1 MAHEIYRLKSKL
13 VNTPHLIDSSAFEA
27 IMDYVNK
34 RCEGGV
40 DIDKRAEVEDE
51 APTRY
56 LYNED
61 TATGV
66 LYVEGPL
73 TYKPVTVM
81 GFDCGGT
88 SYEGLKADFEAMVEQ
103 GVKTVAFMV
112 DSPGGEAYAMMDTA
126 NYIRNLA
133 DANGV
138 EIIAY
143 VDGLSASAG
152 YGLTAIADQIITSK
166 DSELGSIGVLIRLM
180 NDSKKLEKEGIE
192 RTFITAGKEKI
203 PFTEDGGFRKEFL
216 EDLQHKV
223 DVLYEEFTGHVAKYR
238 NMSVEAVRDTQA
250 KTFLAQEAVELGLAD
265 KVMTLE
271 EFYEYLAETAQTNK
285 GSVMKDRIFKFNK
298 KEEISEM
305 TQLADLQ
312 AQLQAREVELTAL
325 SEKLEAFASMEGLVA
340 QLQEALADK
349 ETQLSQA
356 AEQIAQME
364 TQAKV
369 AKEAA
374 RKEKLSAVMA
384 AEKVEGVA
392 ASLAS
397 LDDEAFATVL
407 SGFAAQK
414 QAIAQ
419 SDLMQELGQ
428 DVEVVEEA
436 ESDAA
441 PKLSTTDKILQE
453 RLQNKR

>member
-73 TYKPVTVM
+73 TYKPVTIM

-103 GVKTVAFMV
+103 GVKTVAMMI

-138 EIIAY
+138 DIIAY

-166 DSELGSIGVLIRLM
+166 DSELGSIGVLLRLM

-203 PFTEDGGFRKEFL
+203 PFTEEGGFRKEFL

-349 ETQLSQA
+349 EIQLSQA

-384 AEKVEGVA
+384 AEQVEGVA

>member
-51 APTRY
+51 APARY

-138 EIIAY
+138 DIIAY

-152 YGLTAIADQIITSK
+152 YGLTAIADQIISSK

-384 AEKVEGVA
+384 AEQVEGVA

-428 DVEVVEEA
+428 DVDVVEEA

>member
-133 DANGV
+133 DSNGV
-138 EIIAY
+138 DIIAY

-152 YGLTAIADQIITSK
+152 YGLTAIADQIISSK

-428 DVEVVEEA
+428 DVDVVEEA

>member
-73 TYKPVTVM
+73 TYKPVTIM

-138 EIIAY
+138 DIIAY

-152 YGLTAIADQIITSK
+152 YGLTAIADQIISSK

-384 AEKVEGVA
+384 AEQVEGVA

>member
-1 MAHEIYRLKSKL
+1 MAHELFRIKSKL
-13 VNTPHLIDSSAFEA
+13 MNTPHLIEQSHFDA
-27 IMDYVNK
+27 IMDYVDS
-34 RCEGGV
+34 RCGGV
-40 DIDKRAEVEDE
+40 AELNSSDE
-51 APTRY
+51 TEMVSERY

-66 LYVEGPL
+66 LFIDGPL
-73 TYKPVTVM
+73 TYKPVTIM

-88 SYEGLKADFEAMVEQ
+88 SYTGLKSDFEELVIKGA
-103 GVKTVAFMV
+103 KTVAMMV
-112 DSPGGEAYAMMDTA
+112 SSPGGEAYAMMDTA
-126 NYIRNLA
+126 NYIRALA

-138 EIIAY
+138 DIIAY

-152 YGLTAIADQIITSK
+152 YGLTAIADKIISSK

-356 AEQIAQME
+356 AEKIAEME
-364 TQAKV
+364 TKAK
-369 AKEAA
+369 ADKETA

>member
-51 APTRY
+51 APPRY

-73 TYKPVTVM
+73 TYKPVTIM

-138 EIIAY
+138 DIIAY

-152 YGLTAIADQIITSK
+152 YGLTAIADQIISSK

-428 DVEVVEEA
+428 DVDVVEEA

>member
-13 VNTPHLIDSSAFEA
+13 VNTPHLIDCSAFEA

-73 TYKPVTVM
+73 TYKPVTIM

-138 EIIAY
+138 DIIAY

-152 YGLTAIADQIITSK
+152 YGLTAIADQIISSK

-384 AEKVEGVA
+384 AEQVEGVA

-428 DVEVVEEA
+428 DVDVVEEA

>member
-73 TYKPVTVM
+73 TYKPVTIM

-138 EIIAY
+138 DIIAY

-152 YGLTAIADQIITSK
+152 YGLTAIADQIISSK

-384 AEKVEGVA
+384 AEQVEGVA

-428 DVEVVEEA
+428 DVDVVEEA

>member
-1 MAHEIYRLKSKL
+1 
-13 VNTPHLIDSSAFEA
+13 
-27 IMDYVNK
+27 
-34 RCEGGV
+34 
-40 DIDKRAEVEDE
+40 
-51 APTRY
+51 
-56 LYNED
+56 
-61 TATGV
+61 
-66 LYVEGPL
+66 
-73 TYKPVTVM
+73 M

-88 SYEGLKADFEAMVEQ
+88 SYEGLKADFEAMVQQ
-103 GVKTVAFMV
+103 GVKTVAMMI

-138 EIIAY
+138 DIIAY

-152 YGLTAIADQIITSK
+152 YGLTAIADQIISSK

-384 AEKVEGVA
+384 AEQVEGVA

-428 DVEVVEEA
+428 DVDVVEEA

>member
-40 DIDKRAEVEDE
+40 DIDKGAEVEDE

-73 TYKPVTVM
+73 TYKPVTIM

-126 NYIRNLA
+126 NYIRNMA

-138 EIIAY
+138 DIIAY

-152 YGLTAIADQIITSK
+152 YGLTAIADQIISSK

-384 AEKVEGVA
+384 AEQVEGVA

-397 LDDEAFATVL
+397 LDDAAFATVL

-428 DVEVVEEA
+428 DVDVVEEA

>member
-34 RCEGGV
+34 RCEGSV

-51 APTRY
+51 APSRY

-73 TYKPVTVM
+73 TYKPVTIM

-88 SYEGLKADFEAMVEQ
+88 SYEGLKSDFEAMVEQ

-138 EIIAY
+138 DIIAY

-152 YGLTAIADQIITSK
+152 YGLTAIADQIISSK

-203 PFTEDGGFRKEFL
+203 PFTENGGFRKEFL

-238 NMSVEAVRDTQA
+238 GMSVEAVRDTQA

-384 AEKVEGVA
+384 AGQVEGVA

-428 DVEVVEEA
+428 DVDVVEEA

>member
-73 TYKPVTVM
+73 TYKPVTIM

-138 EIIAY
+138 DIIAY

-152 YGLTAIADQIITSK
+152 YGLTAIADQIISSK

-325 SEKLEAFASMEGLVA
+325 TEKLEAFASMEGLVA

-356 AEQIAQME
+356 AEQIAEME
-364 TQAKV
+364 TKAK
-369 AKEAA
+369 ADKETA

-428 DVEVVEEA
+428 DVDVVEEA

>member
-138 EIIAY
+138 DIIAY

-152 YGLTAIADQIITSK
+152 YGLTAIADQIISSK

-364 TQAKV
+364 TQAKA

-384 AEKVEGVA
+384 AEQVEGVA

>member
-73 TYKPVTVM
+73 TYKPVTIM

-88 SYEGLKADFEAMVEQ
+88 SYEGLKADFESMVQQ
-103 GVKTVAFMV
+103 GVKTVAMMI

-126 NYIRNLA
+126 NYIRTLA
-133 DANGV
+133 DVNGV
-138 EIIAY
+138 DIIAY

-152 YGLTAIADQIITSK
+152 YGLTAIADQIISSK

-238 NMSVEAVRDTQA
+238 GMSVEAVRDTQA

-356 AEQIAQME
+356 ADQIAQME

-384 AEKVEGVA
+384 AGQVEGVA

-414 QAIAQ
+414 QAISQ

-428 DVEVVEEA
+428 DVEVVEEE

>member
-133 DANGV
+133 DSNGV
-138 EIIAY
+138 DIIAY

-152 YGLTAIADQIITSK
+152 YGLTAIADQIISSK

-298 KEEISEM
+298 KEETSEM

-364 TQAKV
+364 TQAKA

-384 AEKVEGVA
+384 AEQVEGVA

>member
-40 DIDKRAEVEDE
+40 EIDKRAEVEDE

-73 TYKPVTVM
+73 TYKPVTIM

-138 EIIAY
+138 HIIAY

-152 YGLTAIADQIITSK
+152 YGLTAIADQIISSK

-356 AEQIAQME
+356 ADQIAQME
-364 TQAKV
+364 TQAKA

-384 AEKVEGVA
+384 AGQVEGVA

-414 QAIAQ
+414 QAISQ

>member
-40 DIDKRAEVEDE
+40 DIDKRAEIENE

-66 LYVEGPL
+66 LYVDGPL
-73 TYKPVTVM
+73 TYKPVTIM

-103 GVKTVAFMV
+103 GVKTVAMMV

-138 EIIAY
+138 DIIAY

-152 YGLTAIADQIITSK
+152 YGLTAIADQIISSK

-356 AEQIAQME
+356 ADQIAQME

-384 AEKVEGVA
+384 AGQVEGVA

-428 DVEVVEEA
+428 DVDVVEEA

>member
-13 VNTPHLIDSSAFEA
+13 VNTPHLIDPSAFEA

-103 GVKTVAFMV
+103 GVKTVAMMV
-112 DSPGGEAYAMMDTA
+112 SSPGGEAYAMMDTA

-138 EIIAY
+138 DIIAY

-152 YGLTAIADQIITSK
+152 YGLTAIADQIISSK

-384 AEKVEGVA
+384 AEQVEGVA

>member
-34 RCEGGV
+34 RCEGRV

-73 TYKPVTVM
+73 TYKPVTIM

-103 GVKTVAFMV
+103 GVKTVAMMV
-112 DSPGGEAYAMMDTA
+112 SSPGGEAYAMMDTA

-152 YGLTAIADQIITSK
+152 YGLTAIADQIISSK

-369 AKEAA
+369 AKETA

-384 AEKVEGVA
+384 AEQVEGVA

-441 PKLSTTDKILQE
+441 TKLSTTDKILQE

>member
-66 LYVEGPL
+66 MYVEGPL
-73 TYKPVTVM
+73 TYKPVTIM

-88 SYEGLKADFEAMVEQ
+88 SYEGLKADFEAMVDQ

-138 EIIAY
+138 DIIAY

-152 YGLTAIADQIITSK
+152 YGLTAIADQIISSK

-356 AEQIAQME
+356 ADQIAQME

-384 AEKVEGVA
+384 AGQVEGVA

-414 QAIAQ
+414 QAISQ

-428 DVEVVEEA
+428 DVDVVEEA

>member
-73 TYKPVTVM
+73 TYKPVTIM

-138 EIIAY
+138 DIIAY

-152 YGLTAIADQIITSK
+152 YGLTAIADQIISSK

-250 KTFLAQEAVELGLAD
+250 KTFLAQEAIELGLAD

-325 SEKLEAFASMEGLVA
+325 SEKLESFASMEGLVA

-384 AEKVEGVA
+384 AGQVEGVA

-414 QAIAQ
+414 QAISQ

>member
-1 MAHEIYRLKSKL
+1 
-13 VNTPHLIDSSAFEA
+13 
-27 IMDYVNK
+27 
-34 RCEGGV
+34 
-40 DIDKRAEVEDE
+40 
-51 APTRY
+51 
-56 LYNED
+56 
-61 TATGV
+61 
-66 LYVEGPL
+66 
-73 TYKPVTVM
+73 
-81 GFDCGGT
+81 
-88 SYEGLKADFEAMVEQ
+88 
-103 GVKTVAFMV
+103 MV

-138 EIIAY
+138 DIIAY

-152 YGLTAIADQIITSK
+152 YGLTAIADQIISSK

-356 AEQIAQME
+356 ADQIAQME

-384 AEKVEGVA
+384 AGQVEGVA

-414 QAIAQ
+414 QAISQ

>member
-73 TYKPVTVM
+73 TYKPVTIM

-103 GVKTVAFMV
+103 GVKTVALMV

-138 EIIAY
+138 DIIAY

-152 YGLTAIADQIITSK
+152 YGLTAIADQIISSK

-250 KTFLAQEAVELGLAD
+250 KTFLAQEAIELGLAD

-364 TQAKV
+364 TQAKA

-384 AEKVEGVA
+384 AGQVEGVA

-428 DVEVVEEA
+428 DVDVVEEA